1 VQKYAK
7 KAESLET
14 IYHSFDYRL
23 HAYQAITDHIIETL
37 SQYHSVCALF
47 YGHPTVFTMSGLAAV
62 KKAKVLGY
70 QTQILPGI
78 SAADCLFA
86 DLEINPSDVGCY
98 FFDSTDF
105 LIHSRS
111 FDTKSHLILWQVSM
125 IGAQKH
131 ASEHDNHQGI
141 QVLRDYLLQH
151 YPAEHK
157 VILYEAAQYPGVD
170 PIIREYVLKDLPTAS
185 FSGVE
190 TLYIPPIEKAV
201 LNQTMIKALGIDLN
215 IR

>member
-1 VQKYAK
+1 MDTPLLTVAGSGIK
-7 KAESLET
+7 SLSHLT
-14 IYHSFDYRL
+14 V
-23 HAYQAITDHIIETL
+23 YQ
-37 SQYHSVCALF
+37 SVCALF
-47 YGHPTVFTMSGLAAV
+47 YGHPTVFTMSGLSAV
-62 KKAKVLGY
+62 KKAKALGY
-70 QTQILPGI
+70 HTQILPGI

-105 LIHSRS
+105 LIHTRS
-111 FDTKSHLILWQVSM
+111 FDAKSHLILWQPSM

-131 ASEHDNHQGI
+131 ASNHDNQKGI
-141 QVLRDYLLQH
+141 QVLTNYLLGY
-151 YPAEHK
+151 YPKEHT

-170 PIIREYVLKDLPTAS
+170 PIIRQYPLKDLTEAT

-190 TLYIPPIEKAV
+190 TLYIPPYENAT
-201 LNQTMIKALGIDLN
+201 LNQKMVEALGIDLA